1 MESVSDI
8 FSNLRS
14 MAENEDAKNDSA
26 NTRKRVATLEKE
38 VAQHRQALKK
48 VNTLLKEIITHIN
61 PPKEGQ

>member
-1 MESVSDI
+1 MEFDDV

-48 VNTLLKEIITHIN
+48 VNTLLK
-61 PPKEGQ
+61 

>member
-1 MESVSDI
+1 MGFDDV
-8 FSNLRS
+8 FSSLRT

-48 VNTLLKEIITHIN
+48 VNTLLKEIIAHIN
-61 PPKEGQ
+61 TPKEG